1 MNDGRVAIGAREAFV
16 RRFAI
21 CALLF
26 VVGCGPAADRPVRP
40 PAEGGEIVFV
50 STLLDPAYAY
60 FDGKTKDYAGI
71 DVEIVRAA
79 ARKLGLR
86 LTVRQQAFQDL
97 LPSVKSG
104 WADCAGNSLTITPA
118 RARDVSF
125 SEPYDHGGS
134 IYLYRTGEPPPT
146 MPRARN
152 LRVGTMMVSTC
163 HFYLSQHNIDPRC
176 YDDYMAALSAFRK
189 GDLDTVFYDAAP
201 IRETVRTSNGAFSCT
216 PLENR
221 ENYGI
226 AIRKDFPALVEAVNA
241 VIAERRAK

>member
-1 MNDGRVAIGAREAFV
+1 MGRLLVGLLSV
-16 RRFAI
+16 
-21 CALLF
+21 ALLA
-26 VVGCGPAADRPVRP
+26 GCGVSGERPARA
-40 PAEGGEIVFV
+40 PAEGGEIVFAT
-50 STLLDPAYAY
+50 TLRDPPYAY
-60 FDGKTKDYAGI
+60 FDEKTKDYAGI

-86 LTVRQQAFQDL
+86 LAVRQQAFQDL
-97 LPSVKSG
+97 LPLVKSG
-104 WADCAGNSLTITPA
+104 RADCAGNSLTITPA
-118 RARDVSF
+118 RERDVSF
-125 SEPYDHGGS
+125 SRPYDYSGS

-146 MPRARN
+146 TPRARN

-189 GDLDTVFYDAAP
+189 GDHDAVFYDDGP
-201 IRETVRTSNGAFSCT
+201 IRETVRASNGAFSCT

-226 AIRKDFPALVEAVNA
+226 AIRKDYPELLAAVNA

>member
-1 MNDGRVAIGAREAFV
+1 MNDGRVAI
-16 RRFAI
+16 

-26 VVGCGPAADRPVRP
+26 IVGCGPAADRPARP

-50 STLLDPAYAY
+50 STLRNPPYSY
-60 FDGKTKDYAGI
+60 FDEKTKDYAGL

-86 LTVRQQAFQDL
+86 LKVSQQVFQDL
-97 LPSVKSG
+97 LPSVKAG
-104 WADCAGNSLTITPA
+104 QADCAGNSLTITPA
-118 RARDVSF
+118 RARIVSF
-125 SEPYDHGGS
+125 SDPYDYGGS
-134 IYLYRTGEPPPT
+134 VYLYRTGEPPPT
-146 MPRARN
+146 TPRARN
-152 LRVGTMMVSTC
+152 LRVGTTMVSTC
-163 HFYLSQHNIDPRC
+163 HFYLCRHNVDPRC
-176 YDDYMAALSAFRK
+176 YDDYIEAFSAFRK

-201 IRETVRTSNGAFSCT
+201 IRDTVRTSNGAFSCT

>member
-1 MNDGRVAIGAREAFV
+1 MCDMKRDMKLLAACLGV
-16 RRFAI
+16 
-21 CALLF
+21 ALL
-26 VVGCGPAADRPVRP
+26 VGCGKSGEQPVRA
-40 PAEGGEIVFV
+40 PAEGGEVVFV
-50 STLLDPAYAY
+50 TTLRDPPYAY
-60 FDGKTKDYAGI
+60 FDEKTKDYAGI

-86 LTVRQQAFQDL
+86 LKVSQQAFQDL
-97 LPSVKSG
+97 LPAVRSG
-104 WADCAGNSLTITPA
+104 LADCAGNSLTITPA

-125 SEPYDHGGS
+125 SDPYDYGGS
-134 IYLYRTGEPPPT
+134 LYLYRTGEPTPT
-146 MPRARN
+146 TPRARN
-152 LRVGTMMVSTC
+152 LRIGTMMVSTC

-176 YDDYMAALSAFRK
+176 YDDYLEALSAFRK
-189 GDLDTVFYDAAP
+189 GDLDAVFYDNGP
-201 IRETVRTSNGAFSCT
+201 IRETVRISNGSLSCT